1 MEGCSAIYPRQPQ
14 PSKTS
19 VSASAQGHR
28 TAGDARGFR
37 TSTSASARRSSRPT
51 RRHSSARAE
60 YFWAGRSECRG
71 GVEVLR
77 MDWPIVEVSCRNP
90 RHPHGSK
97 DPPSFLSLCYIQS
110 AAALRQFHSISE
122 QQFSFVCPP
131 TIHKAENRILGL

>member
-1 MEGCSAIYPRQPQ
+1 MEGCSAIYSRQPQ

-71 GVEVLR
+71 GVKVLR

-90 RHPHGSK
+90 RHPHGRK
-97 DPPSFLSLCYIQS
+97 TPPSFLSSLLLSVCCRSKTVSQHQR
-110 AAALRQFHSISE
+110 AAVFFCL
-122 QQFSFVCPP
+122 P
-131 TIHKAENRILGL
+131 THHPQGRK